1 MTHALILDHCIEVL
15 RQGVMCRGDI
25 SLVTIRWQEHFKL
38 PVADFTAPHECV
50 NFDALN
56 EWARERRIN
65 AMEPGLLVH
74 PTLGKHPR
82 QTSPAAADPAL
93 GPSYPEGSNPTLG
106 AAEST
111 ENFIKSPVTD
121 G

>member
-1 MTHALILDHCIEVL
+1 
-15 RQGVMCRGDI
+15 MCRGDI
-25 SLVTIRWQEHFKL
+25 SLVTIRWQASQKL
-38 PVADFTAPHECV
+38 PVADFSAPHECV
-50 NFDALN
+50 NFDSLN

-74 PTLGKHPR
+74 PTLGMKSWYKNKD
-82 QTSPAAADPAL
+82 TLLKYLL
-93 GPSYPEGSNPTLG
+93 GPSYPEGNNPTLG

-111 ENFIKSPVTD
+111 EKFVPSPIEE